1 MTAVRIAAIVSAVIL
16 AGGLCAIGCRGGD
29 ERRGC
34 DVNGPAA
41 LVPARVKQVRL
52 GMSTREVEG
61 LLGKATYSPIDG
73 QYYYSTGG
81 ECPLEGADRNAP
93 CGVIAEFRGGPDY
106 KVTDVLQSCTWGAIG
121 E

>member
-1 MTAVRIAAIVSAVIL
+1 VTAARIAAIVSIVIL
-16 AGGLCAIGCRGGD
+16 AGGPCAIGCRRGD
-29 ERRGC
+29 QRGRC

-41 LVPARVKQVRL
+41 LVPASVKQVRL

-81 ECPLEGADRNAP
+81 ECPLEATGRNAP
-93 CGVIAEFRGGPDY
+93 CGVIADFRRGPDY
-106 KVTDVLQSCTWGAIG
+106 RVTDTLQSCTWGAIG